1 MFILL
6 YIYIRHLKISNIN
19 IIYKYLIY
27 IYLFIYLYI
36 LICYIYIYHIYIY
49 IIFIYITFINISYI
63 QNGQQSF
70 GQLFGQSKA
79 SLFNGFL
86 RGSRSHEES
95 CSLQICFLQ
104 VPHGATLCW
113 IFWDFKVFSDR
124 SGWLE
129 TKDEPPATIIN
140 YPI

>member
-1 MFILL
+1 MFILLL

-27 IYLFIYLYI
+27 IYIYL
-36 LICYIYIYHIYIY
+36 LIYFNMLYIYIYHIY